1 VIELLD
7 YIPKIVV
14 FAAPVAVVVLMLMGV
29 VYARRVRLEMIWM
42 SLWAISCSVIATGLL
57 FMAFR
62 L

>member
-1 VIELLD
+1 
-7 YIPKIVV
+7 
-14 FAAPVAVVVLMLMGV
+14 VVLMLMGV

>member
-7 YIPKIVV
+7 YIPKIVA

-57 FMAFR
+57 FMAFW